1 MIGQTISH
9 YTILERLGEGGMGI
23 VSKARDTKLAREVAL
38 KFLPPH
44 LSASE
49 QDKARF
55 IQEAKAAATLDH
67 PNICTIYSIEE
78 YEKQLFI
85 AMQLVD
91 GHMLRDRVG

>member
-1 MIGQTISH
+1 MVGKQVLH
-9 YTILERLGEGGMGI
+9 YSIIEEVGRGGMGI
-23 VSKARDTKLAREVAL
+23 VYKARDTRLDRDVAL

-44 LSASE
+44 LSASA

-67 PNICTIYSIEE
+67 PNICTVYSIEE
-78 YEKQLFI
+78 YEGQLFF

-91 GHMLRDRVG
+91 